1 VTLPFRRFAYLSVK
15 WTAGIALAISASA
28 SPLDAA
34 DLVYSG
40 SALLGTGE
48 YGLTERTTGFTFLNG
63 LSLQVH
69 SFRISATIPL
79 SGQSSPLVSTTGAG
93 IITTGRSSDSGV
105 TLDGRSDRTGSG
117 DDGIFSVFGIGD
129 PAVRVDFDAIR
140 SRGRIPSISFFG
152 QAKIPLADPADGL
165 GTGEFD
171 YSTGLS
177 LSCPSG
183 KNLFLAEAAWWI
195 LGDMPDAELENPV
208 SLNASLGRSFSG
220 GRTMASLIFSG
231 CTRIVP
237 DTEPPMQAGAG
248 FNLLASGGRGFGVS
262 AMFGLTDSA
271 SDVSV
276 SAGWTIPID

>member
-1 VTLPFRRFAYLSVK
+1 SVK
-15 WTAGIALAISASA
+15 WMAGIALAIPAA
-28 SPLDAA
+28 AFPLAAA

-69 SFRISATIPL
+69 SFRVSATIPL
-79 SGQSSPLVSTTGAG
+79 SGQSTALVSTTGAG
-93 IITTGRSSDSGV
+93 IISSGGSSGSGTTSD
-105 TLDGRSDRTGSG
+105 DRPDRTGSG
-117 DDGIFSVFGIGD
+117 DDGIFSVFGVGD
-129 PAVRVDFDAIR
+129 PSVRLDFDAIR
-140 SRGRIPSISFFG
+140 SRGRIPSVSFFG
-152 QAKIPLADPADGL
+152 QMKIPVADPADGL

-177 LSCPSG
+177 LAFPSG
-183 KNLFLAEAAWWI
+183 RNLILAEAAWWI
-195 LGDMPDAELENPV
+195 LGEMPDAELENPV
-208 SLNASLGRSFSG
+208 SLNASLGRSFAG

-248 FNLLASGGRGFGVS
+248 FNILAGGGRAFGLS